1 MPLYMLQAAYPPES
15 WAALTKNPQRRE
27 DLVAAQLQ
35 KLGGRLIG
43 FYFAF
48 GEYDTITIFEA
59 PDNTRAAAAAV
70 SFAAAGFLKTTK
82 TTVLLTPDEAV
93 EAMRKAGGAAYSG
106 PSTSS

>member
-1 MPLYMLQAAYPPES
+1 MPFYLYQAAYTPES
-15 WAALTKNPQRRE
+15 WAALAKNPQRRE

-59 PDNTRAAAAAV
+59 PDNTVAAAAAA
-70 SFAAAGFLKTTK
+70 SFGAAGVLKTIK
-82 TTVLLTPDEAV
+82 TTVLLTPDEGVA
-93 EAMRKAGGAAYSG
+93 AMRKAGSAPYSG
-106 PSTSS
+106 PVTSR